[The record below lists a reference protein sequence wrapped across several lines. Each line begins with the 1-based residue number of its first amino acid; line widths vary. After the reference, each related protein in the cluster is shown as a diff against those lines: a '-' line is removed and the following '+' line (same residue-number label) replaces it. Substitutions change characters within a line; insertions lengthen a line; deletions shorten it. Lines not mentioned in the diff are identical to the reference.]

1 MLFQKVH
8 SSITHLHGK
17 NMSKRTIKAGK
28 LTPRQKL
35 EIEHRQYNKE
45 MRSIH
50 CHHLQKTFEQYI
62 AYKYNHGQVVPR
74 VLPKEPEI
82 YRKPEQN
89 IPSRNSRSFCPTVT
103 TSRTYTG
110 DVVQGVATMHKSNAV
125 PIINQQQAE
134 DCASMRR

>member
-8 SSITHLHGK
+8 QSTTFHHGE

-62 AYKYNHGQVVPR
+62 ACKYNHGQVVPR
-74 VLPKEPEI
+74 VLPKEPEL

-89 IPSRNSRSFCPTVT
+89 IPSRNPLSFCPTAT

-110 DVVQGVATMHKSNAV
+110 DVVQGVATMHKSNQV
-125 PIINQQQAE
+125 PVINKQQAE
-134 DCASMRR
+134 DLAHMRR

>member
-1 MLFQKVH
+1 MAHQ
-8 SSITHLHGK
+8 SITLLHGDI
-17 NMSKRTIKAGK
+17 MSKRTIKAGK

-62 AYKYNHGQVVPR
+62 AYKYNHGQVTPR
-74 VLPKEPEI
+74 VLPREPEL
-82 YRKPEQN
+82 YRKPEQI
-89 IPSRNSRSFCPTVT
+89 IPSRHSTSFCPTAPV
-103 TSRTYTG
+103 SRTYTG
-110 DVVQGVATMHKSNAV
+110 DVVTGVATMHKSNAV
-125 PIINQQQAE
+125 PIINDQQAK